1 MKLLLKQE
9 ANQVTRLRDALEEIS
24 EAYDY
29 CICDCGRLLD
39 MVVIC
44 SGKGIHENGSPP
56 TVFKELHRV
65 TGLSQCGS

>member
-39 MVVIC
+39 MVVQVY
-44 SGKGIHENGSPP
+44 G
-56 TVFKELHRV
+56 RAR
-65 TGLSQCGS
+65 GLRQEDGVEGRQASTS